1 MYMVFTELLQLLGR
15 YENSKL
21 KFRTEKKVFIQGET
35 NHQNTTFYLKPA
47 MIMKEEPRMF

>member
-1 MYMVFTELLQLLGR
+1 MVSTKVLQLLGR

-21 KFRTEKKVFIQGET
+21 KFRTEKSIQTRRNESPKYY
-35 NHQNTTFYLKPA
+35 FYLKPA